1 MYVSVSVCACFS
13 RHKSTPALFD
23 EIARAA
29 QSRTIP
35 LMFPLEKQ
43 ERGKA
48 KESHKKLYVTC
59 RRSTE
64 TVLQTEIGL

>member
-1 MYVSVSVCACFS
+1 MCVCACFS

-64 TVLQTEIGL
+64 TVLQSEMGL